1 VLLCWLALLLI
12 RIAENRTGQTWG
24 SLRATLQRMHLGDFS
39 GTAGQVRQRTETTPA
54 QKQIF
59 KVLAVKEPPL
69 LFSISTTGKR
79 DA

>member
-1 VLLCWLALLLI
+1 
-12 RIAENRTGQTWG
+12 
-24 SLRATLQRMHLGDFS
+24 MHLGDFS